1 MRQRVLPMSDLNSTY
16 PVRTRLVAGVATL
29 AAASSLLLGSW
40 GAIHAQDGT
49 SGAPPLEETNCV
61 LVAASSI
68 EELRGAP
75 DSTSEASPI
84 ASPASA
90 STSASAPRVATPDAS
105 TPQASPVSATPAA
118 SPVASPVGSPVMIVS
133 DASPVA
139 SPDTDASAPLNE
151 ELLTEDLVAASTSLT
166 SCLTEGGFG
175 QASNHMTAT
184 FRGQLVGS
192 TQPLSASDYVSLA
205 ETFPPINYSILE
217 VENPTLVDDTT
228 ATADVVWTLANQVR
242 SDRWTFTISNVQGV
256 TMWTVDVA
264 TPGTLT
270 PSLESTS
277 ILTTISQDRYSLL
290 PGTVVDDTVLF
301 EVNNNDGVDHEI
313 LVLRLDD
320 GISTD
325 VLLRT
330 PGPQLPVG
338 VTLIGQATIAGD
350 GDGRLLLTGLE
361 PGVYT
366 VVCLLPDE
374 TGVPHLA
381 DGMETTFTVEAS

>member
-1 MRQRVLPMSDLNSTY
+1 
-16 PVRTRLVAGVATL
+16 
-29 AAASSLLLGSW
+29 
-40 GAIHAQDGT
+40 
-49 SGAPPLEETNCV
+49 
-61 LVAASSI
+61 
-68 EELRGAP
+68 
-75 DSTSEASPI
+75 
-84 ASPASA
+84 
-90 STSASAPRVATPDAS
+90 
-105 TPQASPVSATPAA
+105 
-118 SPVASPVGSPVMIVS
+118 MIVS

-166 SCLTEGGFG
+166 SCLTEGDFG

-242 SDRWTFTISNVQGV
+242 SDRWTFTISDVQGV

-277 ILTTISQDRYSLL
+277 IFTTISQDRYSLL

-338 VTLIGQATIAGD
+338 VTMIGQATIAGD
-350 GDGRLLLTGLE
+350 GDGRLLLTDLE

-366 VVCLLPDE
+366 IVCLLPDE
-374 TGVPHLA
+374 AGVPHLA
-381 DGMETTFTVEAS
+381 AGMETTFTVEAS